1 MVRTGM
7 PWAEDSTCPP
17 PPVPPCSLLS
27 VHCRQKGLAGVG
39 GSPRHPACPPPG
51 CIRSGVCGMTRGCF
65 LLRFPTSP
73 DTEEAEKRRSKQ
85 SEAQL
90 AGGGCDSPPRP
101 AAHPQG
107 LVLPSHPR
115 VLPHCPYGHRPT
127 SFTPSAPPASEM
139 QPRPHTWGRCEP
151 FPRPSIGPTA
161 PSCLSSH
168 QTCHRPVPSTEQE
181 CFRST

>member
-101 AAHPQG
+101 AAPSTGPGPAQPSAGPPALPLWPPPHLFHPQ
-107 LVLPSHPR
+107 
-115 VLPHCPYGHRPT
+115 
-127 SFTPSAPPASEM
+127 
-139 QPRPHTWGRCEP
+139 
-151 FPRPSIGPTA
+151 RPSRLRDAA
-161 PSCLSSH
+161 PSSH
-168 QTCHRPVPSTEQE
+168 LGKV
-181 CFRST
+181 